1 MTVYDFIDKTKGK
14 VTPYGVYDIFKNKG
28 RVSVGI
34 SSDTAQFAVNSIRNW
49 WYEMGKSAYPAAR
62 KILINADCGGSNG
75 YRNRL
80 WKIELQKFSNEIGM
94 IIHVSHFPPGTSKW
108 NKIEHR
114 MFSFISKNWRG
125 KPLIDRATVVN
136 LIANTRT
143 NKGLSIKAKL
153 DENIYE
159 KGIKISDKELA
170 KVNIYRFKF
179 HGEWNYKISPQ
190 K

>member
-1 MTVYDFIDKTKGK
+1 MTLLIKKREKSLHTYDLL
-14 VTPYGVYDIFKNKG
+14 KNEG
-28 RVSVGI
+28 WVSVGV

-49 WYEMGKSAYPAAR
+49 WYEIGISAYSTA
-62 KILINADCGGSNG
+62 KKLFINADCGGSNG

-80 WKIELQKFSNEIGM
+80 WKMELQKLANEMVM

-114 MFSFISKNWRG
+114 MFSFITKNWRG
-125 KPLIDRATVVN
+125 KPLIDRTTVVN
-136 LIANTRT
+136 LITNTKKS
-143 NKGLSIKAKL
+143 KGLTIKASL

-159 KGIKISDKELA
+159 KGIKILDQELA
-170 KVNIYRFKF
+170 KVNIQRFKF

-190 K
+190 KKN